1 MVEEDASAPYQ
12 ADDTTASTTVGQIPF
27 AIEDDSKKESEDSNT
42 KDETSTT
49 EDPTTVVTP
58 PTTTGLD
65 PTSTSKSDPAPT
77 TEPTTSTPATI
88 TYRSGVG
95 GSVRSDSVPEKEAT
109 EADWSSETSS
119 FYTTNTRK
127 EVAGAIARTTE
138 GFHFDGW
145 VDLATGTTVSKEA
158 HLTPA
163 YPSGGWAETTTYL
176 ATFSPVN
183 FLLVLD
189 PGEGTGSGYEVTQT
203 YGKDVALPAA
213 GSKAE
218 ALAQRRGYA
227 LEGWAAGNAGTTLT
241 DGGTLTAAAQR
252 SLFAGGAFATS
263 KRLTLTLRAV
273 WKELTATISY
283 LASKGGAITLT
294 GSDASKQ
301 EASEEVGQA
310 TGTPVG
316 ATATAS
322 RGYHFVDWEDSDG
335 TALTTNATLSGATL
349 AQACTA
355 SDSDD
360 AGLLADTSVTAAFS
374 PNTYKLAYGA
384 GMGTA
389 TGSATDAAAT
399 SLTYGSTATAA
410 DAANLFA
417 RTGYVASGWST
428 ASDGTGTAVADG
440 ATITTDLVDRLIED
454 GTLKD
459 ADGATLTLYPTWTKA
474 AEPVAPVEPTT
485 PAEPTAP
492 AVQPAVEPE
501 PAADPVVTPAQV
513 VETVA
518 KDVEAVPAVVAEVAQ
533 EVVEAVPEAA
543 AALQVPTPAVPIVT
557 RDSTGMGGVASGIA
571 GLLNMSP
578 AEAAQAVGNTVTTM
592 AGVGAAAAILG
603 AGASIMGAVAGA
615 GGAVAASSFGVTG
628 VAGASDIA
636 AELAAQRKSEGKPTV
651 RHNLAERIADRRKRW
666 QASKRAQQQEAGE

>member
-1 MVEEDASAPYQ
+1 M
-12 ADDTTASTTVGQIPF
+12 
-27 AIEDDSKKESEDSNT
+27 
-42 KDETSTT
+42 
-49 EDPTTVVTP
+49 
-58 PTTTGLD
+58 
-65 PTSTSKSDPAPT
+65 
-77 TEPTTSTPATI
+77 
-88 TYRSGVG
+88 
-95 GSVRSDSVPEKEAT
+95 
-109 EADWSSETSS
+109 
-119 FYTTNTRK
+119 
-127 EVAGAIARTTE
+127 
-138 GFHFDGW
+138 
-145 VDLATGTTVSKEA
+145 
-158 HLTPA
+158 
-163 YPSGGWAETTTYL
+163 
-176 ATFSPVN
+176 
-183 FLLVLD
+183 LD
-189 PGEGTGSGYEVTQT
+189 PGEGTGSGYEAAQA

-227 LEGWAAGNAGTTLT
+227 LEGWSAGNSGTTIA
-241 DGGTLTAAAQR
+241 DGGALTAAAQR

-283 LASKGGAITLT
+283 QASKGGAITLT
-294 GSDASKQ
+294 GTDASKQ

-316 ATATAS
+316 ATAKAS
-322 RGYHFVDWEDSDG
+322 RGYHFVSWERSDG
-335 TALTTNATLSGATL
+335 TSLTTNATLSGATL
-349 AQACTA
+349 AQACTT
-355 SDSDD
+355 SDSDE

-374 PNTYKLAYGA
+374 PNTYKLAYAAGA
-384 GMGTA
+384 GSA
-389 TGSATDAAAT
+389 TGSATDAAVT

-410 DAANLFA
+410 EAANLFA

-428 ASDGTGTAVADG
+428 ASDGTGATVADG
-440 ATITTDLVDRLIED
+440 ATITTNLVDQLIED

-459 ADGATLTLYPTWTKA
+459 EDGATLTLYPTWTA
-474 AEPVAPVEPTT
+474 AEPVTPVEPVT
-485 PAEPTAP
+485 PAEPAAP
-492 AVQPAVEPE
+492 STPAVEPE
-501 PAADPVVTPAQV
+501 PAADPVVTPTQV

-518 KDVEAVPAVVAEVAQ
+518 KAVEAVPAVVAEVAQ
-533 EVVEAVPEAA
+533 EVVEAVPEAVT
-543 AALQVPTPAVPIVT
+543 ALQVPTPATPIVT

-636 AELAAQRKSEGKPTV
+636 AELAAQRKSEGRATV
-651 RHNLAERIADRRKRW
+651 RERVAEKVTDRRKRLR
-666 QASKRAQQQEAGE
+666 AGRRAQQQEAGE